1 MPGLASN
8 LQMGNIF
15 KVVLLGEGRV
25 GKTSLLVRF
34 TTNNFDDRE
43 QATVQATPFQPR
55 PLQMGTQRVELQLWD
70 TAGQER
76 FHSLGPIYYR
86 DAAAAL
92 IVFDITDM
100 DSFER
105 AKAWV
110 KELQQMVGPDIVIT
124 IAANKCDLEK
134 ERSVPDAVV
143 AAFAQQVG
151 ASYFN
156 TSAKTGS
163 GLDKAF
169 RDIARRAL
177 QQQHE
182 TLARNSAAG
191 SLGSGDVRRRH
202 GGLLIADDSSPSSAA
217 KQSGCC

>member
-1 MPGLASN
+1 MQAN
-8 LQMGNIF
+8 VF

-34 TTNNFDDRE
+34 TSNKFNDRE

-86 DAAAAL
+86 DTAAAL
-92 IVFDITDM
+92 IVFDITDV

-124 IAANKCDLEK
+124 IAANKCDLEQ
-134 ERSVPDAVV
+134 ERSVPDAVI
-143 AAFAQQVG
+143 AEYAQQVG

-156 TSAKTGS
+156 TSAKTGA

-169 RDIARRAL
+169 QDIGKRAL
-177 QQQHE
+177 QRQHE
-182 TLARNSAAG
+182 KLARSSAVG

-202 GGLLIADDSSPSSAA
+202 GGLLIADDSTPAPAA